1 LDDEEE
7 TLIALA
13 KSLYDLTTFVGGGN
27 ISQTVFP
34 SYESLFS
41 NEDASVRLAVY
52 LFPLDY

>member
-52 LFPLDY
+52 